1 MLSGGKVA
9 LSGVGA
15 RPCCLQ
21 TSYGKVSLGWE
32 MFQAIVTRVFI
43 ILLQRSL
50 IDLHLL
56 RTPREVGQVLSV
68 SWTPFRKGF
77 SFR

>member
-1 MLSGGKVA
+1 
-9 LSGVGA
+9 
-15 RPCCLQ
+15 
-21 TSYGKVSLGWE
+21 

-56 RTPREVGQVLSV
+56 RTPRELRQVLSM
-68 SWTPFRKGF
+68 SWACFRKGF
-77 SFR
+77 SFPSLWVFSARVRRRVKKMKARIIREIGD